1 VKIIN
6 AEHPVLKSPNV
17 ITEKDF
23 KGWVQERGLYFP
35 NEWDK
40 EMKSIFSMH
49 DNGET
54 GKLGS
59 LLIGQH
65 GNGYIVYTG
74 LSFFRELPAGVPG
87 AYRII
92 ANILSL

>member
-1 VKIIN
+1 MISFVFSFSSLRTAKL
-6 AEHPVLKSPNV
+6 A
-17 ITEKDF
+17 
-23 KGWVQERGLYFP
+23 
-35 NEWDK
+35 
-40 EMKSIFSMH
+40 IFSMH